1 MERRWRAETERGL
14 GAVYDRLSSGEREH
28 LLDCSLVLTIVA
40 APFLAL
46 LYNLDAALAMSA
58 LALAATAVLAAQAAR
73 SGTGDRSLRPRLLTG
88 AALNALLALA
98 CVVALMVKL

>member
-28 LLDCSLVLTIVA
+28 LLGCSLALAIVA

-46 LYNLDAALAMSA
+46 LYDLDAALAMTA
-58 LALAATAVLAAQAAR
+58 LALAATAALPAQAAR
-73 SGTGDRSLRPRLLTG
+73 SGTAGPPLRPRLV
-88 AALNALLALA
+88 AAAFNALFALA
-98 CVVALMVKL
+98 CLIMLIVRL